1 MFLHS
6 PTLSLILFGI
16 VLIGAKKV
24 FDMLV
29 KVFGSPFK
37 SVPVQRVRRSAFIV
51 VGMSIG
57 IMAAPL
63 LIPFGG
69 PFRAIVAIVY
79 MIYIGCGLW
88 QVWAWFY
95 GSDKSAGK

>member
-1 MFLHS
+1 M
-6 PTLSLILFGI
+6 
-16 VLIGAKKV
+16 
-24 FDMLV
+24 
-29 KVFGSPFK
+29 
-37 SVPVQRVRRSAFIV
+37 PVQRVRRSAFIV